1 MALLEAL
8 EAENSRH
15 LVVGNQTLAFGC
27 ASWLKAS
34 AAIVAELAAAAV
46 VAVAAAV
53 AVAAEMLL
61 RRANPIS
68 L

>member
-8 EAENSRH
+8 EAGNSHH

-34 AAIVAELAAAAV
+34 AAIVAELVAAVVV
-46 VAVAAAV
+46 VAVAA
-53 AVAAEMLL
+53 VAAAERLL

>member
-1 MALLEAL
+1 MALLEVL
-8 EAENSRH
+8 EAGNSRH
-15 LVVGNQTLAFGC
+15 LVADNQTLAFGC

-34 AAIVAELAAAAV
+34 AAIVAELAAAAA
-46 VAVAAAV
+46 VAVAAV
-53 AVAAEMLL
+53 AAAEMLL